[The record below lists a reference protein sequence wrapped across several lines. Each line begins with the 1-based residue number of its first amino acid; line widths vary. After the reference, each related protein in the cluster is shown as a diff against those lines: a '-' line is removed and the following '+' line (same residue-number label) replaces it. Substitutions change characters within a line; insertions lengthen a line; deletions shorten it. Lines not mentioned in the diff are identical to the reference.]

1 MRDVSFSPYLYIY
14 NFRRQR
20 VQFFLW
26 YYSDILLMH
35 REFTQLL
42 CFRTKSF
49 AFETPNFAYVHMCRS
64 PKEQSEKEYSC
75 SSSREREEVKKSE
88 FFPAVNIYSPSTV
101 QYLCL
106 LNTILKQFRIH
117 SVISHFGNLNA
128 KTRSMLV
135 VLYIVIS
142 FDLH

>member
-1 MRDVSFSPYLYIY
+1 
-14 NFRRQR
+14 
-20 VQFFLW
+20 
-26 YYSDILLMH
+26 MH

-88 FFPAVNIYSPSTV
+88 FFPAVNVYSPVDCAICMFIKHDFKAT
-101 QYLCL
+101 Q
-106 LNTILKQFRIH
+106 NP
-117 SVISHFGNLNA
+117 
-128 KTRSMLV
+128 
-135 VLYIVIS
+135 
-142 FDLH
+142 